1 MSTAPQAR
9 PRCSACGDTGFRPAP
24 HGKGV
29 VRCVHGEKAAPELVR
44 WHRTPIS
51 VRELRRQVQAWLA
64 DNRGPS
70 GVPFTADQAR
80 LLRLLGGHLGQQQ
93 AIRLEQIA
101 RVLDNR
107 PDRYIKQLVHDLRV
121 LHRIKV
127 GSLRGY
133 RRKIGAP
140 QSSQLAGCFLCLTDR
155 ERLITYTTG
164 LHEALSRLE
173 VCDAMTDGRYGLQQ
187 LIARARGAVQGELNF
202 GAKS

>member
-1 MSTAPQAR
+1 MSAAAQSGMTLAGPAWE
-9 PRCSACGDTGFRPAP
+9 SA
-24 HGKGV
+24 
-29 VRCVHGEKAAPELVR
+29 R

-51 VRELRRQVQAWLA
+51 ARELRRQVQAWLA
-64 DNRGPS
+64 ANRGPS

-80 LLRLLGGHLGQQQ
+80 LLRLLTGHLGQEN
-93 AIRLEQIA
+93 AVKLEELA
-101 RVLDNR
+101 RALDNR
-107 PDRYIKQLVHDLRV
+107 PDRYIKQLVHDLRLV
-121 LHRIKV
+121 HRIKV

-140 QSSQLAGCFLCLTDR
+140 QTSKLAGYFLCLTDR

-187 LIARARGAVQGELNF
+187 LIARARGAAQGELNF
-202 GAKS
+202 GGKTANG